1 MRRSAL
7 HRSVLALPFVL
18 LSACGASHVQIKF
31 HQLTR
36 GDQYQCAS
44 TDKEEKCTLIP
55 PVDPATEQR
64 AGTTYFI
71 APAGCDGSFS
81 QITIEDAGSSSPKM
95 HVVCSPV
102 EN

>member
-1 MRRSAL
+1 MRRSL
-7 HRSVLALPFVL
+7 FRCGTLALPFVL
-18 LSACGASHVQIKF
+18 LSACTASHVQIKF

-36 GDQYQCAS
+36 GDQYQCEP
-44 TDKEEKCTLIP
+44 TDKAEKCTFIG
-55 PVDPATEQR
+55 PVEPATEQK

-71 APAGCDGSFS
+71 APEGCDGSFS
-81 QITIEDAGSSSPKM
+81 QITIEDADSSSPKM